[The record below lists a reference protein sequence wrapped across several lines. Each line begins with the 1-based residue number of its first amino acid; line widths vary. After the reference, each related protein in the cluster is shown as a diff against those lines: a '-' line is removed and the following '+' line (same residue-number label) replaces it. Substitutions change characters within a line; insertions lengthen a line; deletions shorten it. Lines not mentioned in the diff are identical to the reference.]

1 MNKSKNTTI
10 IIIAIIAAFLCLSCC
25 CCSSFLILGSKGET
39 DDSSDS
45 IAPNTTI
52 NTELTETSTST
63 SQTSTTTSSTKQS
76 ETTTTTATAA
86 VPSTTSISEINTDA
100 GNAFTPDSIVS
111 LLKIALSSSSDT
123 VETNVSYSEEGNNY
137 IIYVK
142 TDGVALL
149 ATLAQNGTDVESWG
163 KVVESMKDLSKSMS
177 DTVKELDPEAH
188 VTVMVLNDLNTDNT
202 LLTILDG
209 DVITNAV
216 NEQ

>member
-1 MNKSKNTTI
+1 M
-10 IIIAIIAAFLCLSCC
+10 
-25 CCSSFLILGSKGET
+25 
-39 DDSSDS
+39 
-45 IAPNTTI
+45 
-52 NTELTETSTST
+52 
-63 SQTSTTTSSTKQS
+63 
-76 ETTTTTATAA
+76 
-86 VPSTTSISEINTDA
+86 
-100 GNAFTPDSIVS
+100 S